1 MRAYLLL
8 IAGLLAVVMLVTLTE
23 GKPIAA
29 AKHESKDNVDEQEE
43 QNVEDSSG
51 SGSGSGA
58 GTYEQ
63 ASNFAV
69 YDFV

>member
-1 MRAYLLL
+1 MRGYLLL
-8 IAGLLAVVMLVTLTE
+8 IACLMAVVMFVMLTE

-29 AKHESKDNVDEQEE
+29 ADHKHESEDNVGEQEE

-58 GTYEQ
+58 GTYRRQ
-63 ASNFAV
+63 ILR
-69 YDFV
+69 